1 MEQARVAMCHSFD
14 VTLKSEISPILPTG
28 IYTIPEV
35 SAVGATEEE
44 LKAQGVDYVVGRAFY
59 RQNPRGEIIGDPDG
73 FLKLLFQRKGG
84 RLLGVHAMGEN
95 ATELIHI
102 GLMALLTESD
112 WTVFNRACFNY
123 PTLGDLYKSA
133 MHAALLDALR
143 TARADSTAPRVS

>member
-1 MEQARVAMCHSFD
+1 MEQARVAMCHAFD

-44 LKAQGVDYVVGRAFY
+44 LKAQGVDFVVGRSFY
-59 RQNPRGEIIGDPDG
+59 QQNPRGEIIGDENG
-73 FLKLLFQRKGG
+73 FLKLLFRRGDG
-84 RLLGVHAMGEN
+84 RLLGAHALGEN

-102 GLMALLTESD
+102 GLMALLTDSD

-123 PTLGDLYKSA
+123 PTLGDLYKDA
-133 MHAALLDALR
+133 MHRALAGA
-143 TARADSTAPRVS
+143 TASRAGSTGSRVP